1 MKRIRTVN
9 EAYNEIKVHDPD
21 TAISKHF
28 FRSLIDSGKI
38 PCIKVGSKSLV
49 DMDAV
54 ESCINSLF
62 VNERN
67 TQNEHKEI
75 L

>member
-9 EAYNEIKVHDPD
+9 DAYNEIKANDPD

-38 PCIKVGSKSLV
+38 PCVKAGTKSLV
-49 DMDAV
+49 DMDTV
-54 ESCINSLF
+54 ENYINNLF
-62 VNERN
+62 GKERN
-67 TQNEHKEI
+67 I
-75 L
+75 

>member
-9 EAYNEIKVHDPD
+9 DAYNEIKAYDPD

-28 FRSLIDSGKI
+28 FRTLIESGKI
-38 PCIKVGSKSLV
+38 PCVKAGSKSLV
-49 DMDAV
+49 DMDTV
-54 ESCINSLF
+54 ENYINSLF
-62 VNERN
+62 GDERN
-67 TQNEHKEI
+67 